1 MTEQVSAFAGKFSRT
16 YLTIDVDVLDPAFAP
31 GVANPEFD
39 GMAPNELIQIVS
51 AVARERMIGFDLVEV
66 CPTYDTGATAVAAA
80 RIIFEV
86 IAQAEKAR
94 KS

>member
-1 MTEQVSAFAGKFSRT
+1 
-16 YLTIDVDVLDPAFAP
+16 
-31 GVANPEFD
+31 
-39 GMAPNELIQIVS
+39 MAPNELIQIVS